1 MRDLTEANLTE
12 AVIASLQNTEDPRLK
27 EIMTSL
33 VRHLHA
39 FIREVKP
46 SDREWMQGI
55 RFLTEVGHKC
65 DDLRQEFI
73 LLSDTLGVTA
83 LKDVINYPLVDGATE
98 ATVLGPFH
106 REGAPEVPSLHN
118 IAGDFPGDPTLVFGK
133 VTGVDGEPIANAQL
147 DVWEGNSDGFYDVQL
162 QELDGAMAL
171 RGRLRSDENGGYI
184 FRTIKPVSYPVPTD
198 GPVGVMLDETGRPCF
213 RPAHIHFILSA
224 DGYRTLTTHIF
235 SEGDPNLE
243 SDPVFGVKDS
253 LVIEFIK
260 EDSPEEMKKYG
271 FTTPFYK
278 AEYDFSLIPA

>member
-12 AVIASLQNTEDPRLK
+12 AVIASLQNTRDPRLK

-46 SDREWMQGI
+46 SDEEWMAGI

-65 DDLRQEFI
+65 DDLRQEYI

-83 LKDVINYPLVDGATE
+83 LKDAINYPLVDGATE

-106 REGAPEVPSLHN
+106 REGAPEVPLLHN
-118 IAGDFPGDPTLVFGK
+118 IAGDFPGNPALVYGK
-133 VTGVDGEPIANAQL
+133 ITGVDGKPIADAQL

-171 RGRLRSDENGGYI
+171 RGRLRSDENGNYI

-198 GPVGVMLDETGRPCF
+198 GPVGVMLNHTGRPCI

-253 LVIEFIK
+253 LVIDFVK
-260 EDSPEEMKKYG
+260 EDSPGEMKKYG
-271 FTTPFYK
+271 FASPFYK
-278 AEYDFSLIPA
+278 AKYDFSLIPA